1 MRTGF
6 DLRRVDTYYTRP
18 MSEAWSQPRDVEPLA
33 DRQAEFELAIPVA
46 EFPRVRARLGSTA
59 GTVRGHVLFRRES
72 GFVVAALEVSGAV
85 ELVCQR
91 CLRSMPWKI
100 DGSALVALI
109 ANESQVDRVP
119 EQLEPMLAPGG
130 KVSLRDLVEEEVML
144 NLPIVALHEEAIA
157 CNPLVAVAEDDED
170 RSNVQRPFEQLGELL
185 KRSSEASSACEEKDN
200 GRSKKS

>member
-1 MRTGF
+1 
-6 DLRRVDTYYTRP
+6 
-18 MSEAWSQPRDVEPLA
+18 
-33 DRQAEFELAIPVA
+33 
-46 EFPRVRARLGSTA
+46 VRARLGSTA

-72 GFVVAALEVSGAV
+72 GLVVAALEVSGAV

-144 NLPIVALHEEAIA
+144 SLPIVALHEEAIA

-170 RSNVQRPFEQLGELL
+170 RNVQRPFEQLGELL